1 MNRPANLLPLASVS
15 GWYCLQ
21 MVTWTE
27 ETQAFKG
34 PLWVERE
41 RRFLD
46 ISIYVQVY
54 STANFPLPLSSGLML
69 NVKWQ
74 KGKVASSRNQDKLYV
89 KNLHGGGTAD
99 IGYYTHMLLCV
110 SQVHL
115 KSELCG
121 RALGCSPCQDLKPF
135 HCPPEPS
142 RTTPAWKKPP
152 KVSTADKPFSVWI
165 HALYPSAEI

>member
-1 MNRPANLLPLASVS
+1 
-15 GWYCLQ
+15 

-27 ETQAFKG
+27 ETRAFKG
-34 PLWVERE
+34 LLWVERE

-54 STANFPLPLSSGLML
+54 STANFPLLLSSGLML

-74 KGKVASSRNQDKLYV
+74 KGKVASPRNQDKLYV

-121 RALGCSPCQDLKPF
+121 RALGCSPCIASLSRNIKAWVGQSEMHSLHFVNSGKTQNTLKLVNSTIWAAWTTLYCFPF
-135 HCPPEPS
+135 CCGHVTFDS
-142 RTTPAWKKPP
+142 
-152 KVSTADKPFSVWI
+152 
-165 HALYPSAEI
+165 L